1 MTHFRGDPRGCL
13 GSRQCSVLQKHH
25 MEALFGVT
33 ASSGLPSAPRSEGPE
48 ARAKHLHQNLWES
61 PGVSGQRPSSEPP
74 TALPS
79 PVGAPG
85 QPPAPL
91 LSSWPER
98 VLGWNCRK
106 DGQVGVTGAP
116 SFSMRVVRVA
126 TLLSEGVS
134 PAAVRVGRHP
144 DVTGRGGLK
153 VARNVAGICSGA
165 LSSPSPGRGCQVW
178 AYPLLLSLFGALQV
192 IRLRHKGGCGP
203 LAATRLL
210 QRETMVSARLGGGG
224 GAQGQRPP
232 RCCPLGWGSR
242 ASDFCACVGPGETVS
257 RARKRTLTRALLG
270 TLWGGPWQGVLGE
283 LGRGPLRTHCVA
295 GQQEGGDPG
304 QGCGHQAGPA
314 RLFQRLFH
322 V

>member
-1 MTHFRGDPRGCL
+1 
-13 GSRQCSVLQKHH
+13 HH

-126 TLLSEGVS
+126 TLLSGGVS

-144 DVTGRGGLK
+144 DVTGWGGLK

-210 QRETMVSARLGGGG
+210 QRETMASRKAGTRGKAAATKQAQRGSSNVNVPEEELDAMLQEGKGPINFTVFLTLFGEKLNGTDPEEAILSAFRLFDPSGKGVVN
-224 GAQGQRPP
+224 RDE
-232 RCCPLGWGSR
+232 PLRR
-242 ASDFCACVGPGETVS
+242 APTPQGPGEVS
-257 RARKRTLTRALLG
+257 
-270 TLWGGPWQGVLGE
+270 V
-283 LGRGPLRTHCVA
+283 THCPHGLRA
-295 GQQEGGDPG
+295 QLSGG
-304 QGCGHQAGPA
+304 
-314 RLFQRLFH
+314 
-322 V
+322 